1 MFADDTTLIF
11 KGKNV
16 ESLKD
21 QINQDLSSAADWLAE
36 NKLSLN
42 VKKTNYMFFDLSRKP
57 SNIDNILIKN
67 EPLERVKNQKFLGVI
82 FDEKMSWKDH
92 IISIISKLNSCLGAT
107 RKARSFLSKNALLTV
122 FHSLMQSQVNYCI
135 ETWGSWEPRGNK
147 TILQRM
153 QAVPN
158 KYFRLLYNL
167 DRTES
172 VRHLLQSHNI
182 LNIRQNYDFR
192 VCSLMH

>member
-1 MFADDTTLIF
+1 
-11 KGKNV
+11 
-16 ESLKD
+16 
-21 QINQDLSSAADWLAE
+21 
-36 NKLSLN
+36 
-42 VKKTNYMFFDLSRKP
+42 
-57 SNIDNILIKN
+57 
-67 EPLERVKNQKFLGVI
+67 
-82 FDEKMSWKDH
+82 MSWKDH
-92 IISIISKLNSCLGAT
+92 LISIISKLNSCLGAT

-172 VRHLLQSHNI
+172 VRHLSKSHNI
-182 LNIRQNYDFR
+182 LNVNIRQNYDFR
-192 VCSLMH
+192 VCSLMHKAVNGVLPTCLSDVLTTSNEFFFFKSPRLKQTEKSVMFAAPKLWNSLPTELITEPNFNRFKINLKALNRNIS